1 MEASR
6 WQFLSRSDVRLA
18 AFGFCALLAVW
29 LGFIGIGVA
38 RAELWIKHGG
48 YYVMLGTFVLWLAAL
63 WRLRHEALA
72 GWSRRERI
80 TGTVLVALFSV
91 VAVVHEDFRSKIL
104 YDEFVLQSTA
114 YNMHFFRD
122 VATMVRGYDILG
134 TFLSTDNYLDKRP
147 YFYPFLVSLVHDLT
161 GYRTQNAY
169 LLNALLTPVCLGLVY
184 GLGRCWQGWRTG
196 ALAVALVGSLP
207 LFAQNATGSGME
219 LLNLTMLLAAVAL
232 GASWLARPDGL
243 RLSAFILAVVLLA
256 QCRYESALY
265 VVPAAMVVLAGWW
278 RGGRI
283 VLSGSALLA
292 PLLLV
297 PVALHNRVLSH
308 TPVLWEMKDDQTS
321 RFGWEYLA
329 DNFRAAADFL
339 FSTDVRLANSLWLTV
354 VGGLGLLV
362 LAGWVLWRRPAWRR
376 MSPLSL
382 AWLFIGL
389 GICTNT
395 LLVMFYFWSAFN
407 DPMAA
412 RFSLPFCLLLA
423 FAVVF
428 VAARFDA
435 RGPVAPALLGLTLV
449 CWLGFSLPRQAQHHY
464 SHLGIDEIEWERRL
478 VAARPPA
485 ARLIISNK
493 SGLPW
498 LLQKTP
504 SILIDRAR
512 LVPDRLQRQL
522 ADGYINEILV
532 MQSLRPTSVHGQHE
546 LVPEEILPAG
556 YRLELVAEKRFGT
569 KLARVSRLVAVELPP
584 PPAT

>member
-1 MEASR
+1 M
-6 WQFLSRSDVRLA
+6 RLV
-18 AFGFCALLAVW
+18 AFGLCAVLAVW
-29 LGFIGIGVA
+29 LGFMGIEVG
-38 RAELWIKHGG
+38 RAEHGIKHGG
-48 YYVMLGTFVLWLAAL
+48 YYFMLGTFVLWLAAL
-63 WRLRHEALA
+63 CRLRREAVA
-72 GWSRRERI
+72 DWSRCRGELAA
-80 TGTVLVALFSV
+80 GAVLVALFSA
-91 VAVVHEDFRSKIL
+91 VAVVHEGFRSKIL

-147 YFYPFLVSLVHDLT
+147 YFYPFLVSLVHDFT
-161 GYRTQNAY
+161 GYRTQNAH

-184 GLGRCWQGWRTG
+184 FLGRWWQGWRSG

-219 LLNLTMLLAAVAL
+219 LLNLTMLLASVAL
-232 GASWLARPDGL
+232 GASWLARPDGV
-243 RLSAFILAVVLLA
+243 RLSAFILAVVLLT

-265 VVPAAMVVLAGWW
+265 VVPAALVVLAGWW
-278 RGGRI
+278 RGSRI
-283 VLSGSALLA
+283 VLSWPAVLA

-308 TPVLWEMKDDQTS
+308 TPVLWEMKEDQTG
-321 RFGWEYLA
+321 RFGWQYFG

-339 FSTDVRLANSLWLTV
+339 FSTDVRLANSLWLTL
-354 VGGLGLLV
+354 VGGLGLLA
-362 LAGWVLWRRPAWRR
+362 LTGWWLWRRPALRQ

-382 AWLFIGL
+382 AWLLFGL

-412 RFSLPFCLLLA
+412 RFSLPFYLLLA
-423 FAVVF
+423 FAAVF
-428 VAARFDA
+428 VAARFA
-435 RGPVAPALLGLTLV
+435 PRRLVAPVLLGLTLA

-532 MQSLRPTSVHGQHE
+532 MQSLRPTSVHGQHA

-556 YRLELVAEKRFGT
+556 YRLELVAEKRFGS
-569 KLARVSRLVAVELPP
+569 KLARVSRLMAVELPP
-584 PPAT
+584 PPAS